1 MKNSFI
7 KSPKIENER
16 VLLYAPGSKEKDEVL
31 DAYDDL
37 YNSKIDIKLKIDGR
51 EIETK
56 EKNKITPPHD
66 HSHLLGT
73 YSVADKNHV
82 DLAIKSALNAKKKWN
97 DLGFSE
103 RASIFLKA
111 AELICGPYR
120 KIINASTM
128 IAQSKTIHQAEHSMS
143 IVRR

>member
-7 KSPKIENER
+7 KSPRLENEE
-16 VLLYAPGSKEKDEVL
+16 VLLYTPGSREKEEVL
-31 DAYDDL
+31 KTYDDL
-37 YNSKIDIKLKIDGR
+37 YNTKIDIKLKIDGR

-56 EKNKITPPHD
+56 EKNEMFPPHD
-66 HSHLLGT
+66 YKHNLGT
-73 YSVADKNHV
+73 YSIADKDHV
-82 DLAIKSALNAKKKWN
+82 DLAIKSALSAKDKWN

-128 IAQSKTIHQAEHSMS
+128 IAQSKTIHQAE
-143 IVRR
+143 IDAAC